1 MSLEEVIKVKQ
12 KQQEKKHFTWNGIEV
27 WVKDPITSPKISVKD
42 VLGTIIKKIPNHLM
56 QNIDSIYVGQFEFLQ
71 NRSIQAMYENSS
83 IFVTNTQEDKE
94 DMCDDI
100 VHEIAHSVEEMY
112 KDPIYSDGE
121 LEREFVSKRKHLY
134 SLLRSEKLE
143 ANLSDFINPSYSESF
158 DQYLYQ
164 SIGYPMLRM
173 VASSIFY
180 SPYAVTSLREY
191 FANGFE
197 AFYYFDDYDFIKK
210 SCPKLFSK
218 LYSLMEVKQDD
229 YEY

>member
-112 KDPIYSDGE
+112 KDPDILRRRIG
-121 LEREFVSKRKHLY
+121 KRVCK
-134 SLLRSEKLE
+134 
-143 ANLSDFINPSYSESF
+143 
-158 DQYLYQ
+158 
-164 SIGYPMLRM
+164 
-173 VASSIFY
+173 
-180 SPYAVTSLREY
+180 
-191 FANGFE
+191 
-197 AFYYFDDYDFIKK
+197 
-210 SCPKLFSK
+210 
-218 LYSLMEVKQDD
+218 
-229 YEY
+229 